1 MSNEKT
7 PENNELDPSVL
18 AVVNA
23 LNDPSRFQPS
33 YVKQNI
39 SEAKTGKG
47 LEEVKIKSRKN
58 ANELQPVKIQS
69 QKKPEPATAA
79 KPDLKSMSI
88 ADRVKARQE
97 QGRAEA
103 RAKEEAKAREYL
115 TSRGITGDKQNAMI
129 KKGDDK
135 AKARAERAAANSKP
149 MGESVELNPT
159 ENNVV
164 EFVYENNQLVQ
175 MNAYV
180 DFTNELP
187 SIDVIEKYRGTQYV
201 NENFGSLDE
210 NIFGRIGSFVAGK
223 AAAGVKAAKGAASA
237 VASKFK
243 KPAVTTTTAGA
254 AGAAAKVA
262 DDAAKAA
269 AKAADDAAKAAAKKA
284 ADDAARAA
292 KAKPAAPPKSPT
304 VQGPVA
310 PTSLRGAAAPIKTTS
325 TLFSGTLDDFA
336 KAGRGSVDDLARG
349 ATRPAAA
356 AVTTAAKPSF
366 LQRLGSG
373 IKNNLGKVAAGAGGF
388 LAGTLAP
395 LAPQLA
401 QYAVDKLT
409 GANKP
414 QAPAGGY
421 DPGSA
426 GGADQGPA
434 DDGVD
439 QGPVAGGDEGPV
451 AGGDDQT
458 PGQGGGAGGA
468 GGATDSRVPGI
479 KFQIKN
485 APGATAQEVGRGQF
499 EKEYRSGAFGGRG
512 EKDLDIKFKVNR
524 GGKTIE
530 IGSEDPSYNKFMQQY
545 KQMQGAVYEALI
557 RGGAQLRD
565 DGWYYNNELVESVV
579 TSYDPKPIES
589 AYYYDSTGRL
599 RVMSESEHA
608 ELGLAE
614 LVVEKTLLDTYN
626 LSVILESNGLSLEKL
641 YEEMSLDSEVEEE
654 EKDDEEDDD
663 EMNEAAKLDAVGKE
677 TDDIDN
683 DGDMDKTDDYLHNRR
698 KAIAA
703 AIKSKGKK

>member
-33 YVKQNI
+33 YVKQTI

-79 KPDLKSMSI
+79 KPDLRSMSI

-103 RAKEEAKAREYL
+103 RTKEEAKAREYL

-135 AKARAERAAANSKP
+135 AKARAARAAASSKP

-187 SIDVIEKYRGTQYV
+187 SIDVIEKYRGAQYV

-223 AAAGVKAAKGAASA
+223 AAAGVKAAKGAAA
-237 VASKFK
+237 TVASKFK
-243 KPAVTTTTAGA
+243 KPAVTTTTAGPAVTTTTAGA

-269 AKAADDAAKAAAKKA
+269 ATAKKA
-284 ADDAARAA
+284 ARAPR
-292 KAKPAAPPKSPT
+292 AKPTTPPKPKDKFSSSSPVT
-304 VQGPVA
+304 IPGMDD
-310 PTSLRGAAAPIKTTS
+310 
-325 TLFSGTLDDFA
+325 LF
-336 KAGRGSVDDLARG
+336 RNVDDLARG

-414 QAPAGGY
+414 PAPARTNTPQAPAGGT
-421 DPGSA
+421 DPGS
-426 GGADQGPA
+426 QGPA
-434 DDGVD
+434 DDDIV
-439 QGPVAGGDEGPV
+439 QGPVAGGDDEGPV

-458 PGQGGGAGGA
+458 PGQGGGAGDA
-468 GGATDSRVPGI
+468 GGATDSRVPKI

-524 GGKTIE
+524 GGKTVE
-530 IGSEDPSYNKFMQQY
+530 IGSDDPSYNKFMQQY

-654 EKDDEEDDD
+654 DEDEDED